1 MLGSNEY
8 RKVILN
14 DDSSLKEKIKSIQ
27 TSKFDS
33 NPSFYKDL
41 TFSKFMNVIQ
51 HYKDDMSRLN
61 VLDFNR
67 VRTIIEANNEKI
79 VSLEKEI
86 AVLELLI
93 E

>member
-14 DDSSLKEKIKSIQ
+14 DDSSLKENNTSRQ